1 MHLAVSASIG
11 HARREI
17 EGWGMN
23 KSWMVRAER
32 DGRLFDAFK
41 EKSAV
46 AIGWNGVG
54 DLSSVKTRKG
64 IADLVA
70 SAWPEMKP
78 QSVAMAAGQLHRFV
92 NEIEVGDMVV
102 TYNPSRRV
110 YMLGEIAGPYRYDM
124 SIDPEDAQFRPVRW
138 QGEVGRDLLSV
149 ESRNSLGSISTLF
162 RIPIEVADELKKALT
177 SGQPVKAEAVAAITD
192 AVEDDLFKS
201 MESRAHEFI
210 KDRVNA
216 LGWDDMQ
223 ELVAG
228 LLRSLGYKT
237 RVSEVGPDRG
247 KDIVAS
253 PDGFGFE
260 APRIVVE
267 VKHRKGAMG
276 APDVRSFLGGRHPQ
290 DKGLYVSTGGF
301 TREARY
307 EAERA
312 NIPLALMDLDELA
325 KSLLEQYDKLD
336 LETQQLVPLKRIFVP
351 AWV

>member
-1 MHLAVSASIG
+1 M
-11 HARREI
+11 R
-17 EGWGMN
+17 
-23 KSWMVRAER
+23 KSWMVRADR
-32 DGRLFDAFK
+32 NGRLFDVFK

-46 AIGWNGVG
+46 AIGWGDIG
-54 DLSSVKTRKG
+54 DLTQIKNRKTISEK
-64 IADLVA
+64 VA
-70 SAWPEMKP
+70 ATWPEMKS
-78 QSVAMAAGQLHRFV
+78 QGIAMAAGQLHRFV
-92 NEIEVGDMVV
+92 NEIEIGDMVV
-102 TYNPSRRV
+102 TYDPSRRV
-110 YMLGEIAGPYRYDM
+110 YLLGEVSGGYRFDD
-124 SIDPEDAQFRPVRW
+124 SIEAAYPNIRPVRW
-138 QGEVGRDLLSV
+138 QGEVSRDLLSV

-162 RIPIEVADELKKALT
+162 RISNEVAVELRKALT
-177 SGQPVKAEAVAAITD
+177 SGEPAKTEALMAGAETAE
-192 AVEDDLFKS
+192 EDVFES
-201 MESRAHEFI
+201 MASRAHEFI

-216 LGWDDMQ
+216 LSWEDMQ

-237 RVSEVGPDRG
+237 RVSDVGPDRG

-260 APRIVVE
+260 SPRIIVE

-312 NIPLALMDLDELA
+312 NIPLALMDLDELV

-351 AWV
+351 AWA

>member
-1 MHLAVSASIG
+1 
-11 HARREI
+11 
-17 EGWGMN
+17 
-23 KSWMVRAER
+23 MVRAER

-41 EKSAV
+41 DVSAV
-46 AIGWNGVG
+46 AIGWNEVG
-54 DLSSVKTRKG
+54 DLSHVKTRKA

-70 SAWPEMKP
+70 AAWPEMKP
-78 QSVAMAAGQLHRFV
+78 QSIAMATGQLYRFV
-92 NEIEVGDMVV
+92 NEIDVGDMIV

-110 YMLGEIAGPYRYDM
+110 YLVGEVTGPYRYDTLV
-124 SIDPEDAQFRPVRW
+124 DPEDAQFRPVRW
-138 QGEVGRDLLSV
+138 HGEVSRDLLSV

-162 RIPIEVADELKKALT
+162 RISNEVAAELKKAMT
-177 SGQPVKAEAVAAITD
+177 SGQSAKPEATAAAEAI
-192 AVEDDLFKS
+192 EDDLFKS
-201 MESRAHEFI
+201 MESRAREFI
-210 KDRVNA
+210 KDKVNA
-216 LGWDDMQ
+216 LTWDDMQ

-237 RVSEVGPDRG
+237 RVSEAGPDRG

-260 APRIVVE
+260 SPRIVVE
-267 VKHRKGAMG
+267 VKHRKGTMG

-290 DKGLYVSTGGF
+290 DTGLYVSTGGF

-312 NIPLALMDLDELA
+312 NIPLALMDLDDLV

-336 LETQQLVPLKRIFVP
+336 IETQQLVPLKRIFVP
-351 AWV
+351 AWP

>member
-1 MHLAVSASIG
+1 MG
-11 HARREI
+11 
-17 EGWGMN
+17 
-23 KSWMVRAER
+23 KSWMVRADR
-32 DGRLFDAFK
+32 NGRLFDVFK
-41 EKSAV
+41 ERSAV
-46 AIGWNGVG
+46 AIGWGDIG
-54 DLSSVKTRKG
+54 DLTQIKNRKT
-64 IADLVA
+64 IAEKVA
-70 SAWPEMKP
+70 ATWPEMKP
-78 QSVAMAAGQLHRFV
+78 QGVAMAAGQLHRFV
-92 NEIEVGDMVV
+92 NEIELGDMVV
-102 TYNPSRRV
+102 TYDPSRRV
-110 YMLGEIAGPYRYDM
+110 YLLGDVSGGYRFDDI
-124 SIDPEDAQFRPVRW
+124 IDSAYPNIRPVHW
-138 QGEVGRDLLSV
+138 QGEVNRDLLSV

-162 RIPIEVADELKKALT
+162 RISNEVAAELKKAMT
-177 SGQPVKAEAVAAITD
+177 SGEPVKNEALAAGVDVAE
-192 AVEDDLFKS
+192 EDVFES
-201 MESRAHEFI
+201 MASRAHEFI

-216 LGWDDMQ
+216 LSWEDMQ

-237 RVSEVGPDRG
+237 RVSDVGPDRG

-260 APRIVVE
+260 SPRIVVE

-312 NIPLALMDLDELA
+312 NIPLALMDLDELV
-325 KSLLEQYDKLD
+325 KSLLEQYEKLD

-351 AWV
+351 AWA

>member
-1 MHLAVSASIG
+1 
-11 HARREI
+11 
-17 EGWGMN
+17 
-23 KSWMVRAER
+23 MVRAER

-46 AIGWNGVG
+46 AIGWNEVG
-54 DLSSVKTRKG
+54 DLSAVKTRKA
-64 IADLVA
+64 ITDLVTA
-70 SAWPEMKP
+70 AWPETKP
-78 QSVAMAAGQLHRFV
+78 QSAAMAAGQLHRFV
-92 NEIEVGDMVV
+92 NEIEVGDMIV

-110 YMLGEIAGPYRYDM
+110 YLIGEVAGPYRYDT
-124 SIDPEDAQFRPVRW
+124 SIDPEDAQVRPVRW
-138 QGEVGRDLLSV
+138 SGEVGRDLLSV

-162 RIPIEVADELKKALT
+162 RIPAEVAAELKKTLS
-177 SGQPVKAEAVAAITD
+177 SGQPAKVEMATASTEAS
-192 AVEDDLFKS
+192 EDDLFKS
-201 MESRAHEFI
+201 MESRAREFI
-210 KDRVNA
+210 KDKVNA
-216 LGWDDMQ
+216 LAWDDMQ

-237 RVSEVGPDRG
+237 RVSEAGPDRG

-260 APRIVVE
+260 SPRIVVE

-312 NIPLALMDLDELA
+312 NIPLALMDLDDLV
-325 KSLLEQYDKLD
+325 KSLLEQYEKLD

-351 AWV
+351 AWT

>member
-1 MHLAVSASIG
+1 MS
-11 HARREI
+11 
-17 EGWGMN
+17 

-46 AIGWNGVG
+46 AIGWNEVG
-54 DLSSVKTRKG
+54 DLSDKKTRKA
-64 IADLVA
+64 IADLVTT
-70 SAWPEMKP
+70 AWPEMKP
-78 QSVAMAAGQLHRFV
+78 QAAAMAAGQLHRFV
-92 NEIEVGDMVV
+92 NEIDVGDMVV
-102 TYNPSRRV
+102 TFNPSRRV
-110 YMLGEIAGPYRYDM
+110 YLIGEIVGPYRYDT
-124 SIDPEDAQFRPVRW
+124 SVDPEDAQYRPVRW
-138 QGEVGRDLLSV
+138 HGEVSRDLLSV

-162 RIPIEVADELKKALT
+162 RIPTEVAAELKKALA
-177 SGQPVKAEAVAAITD
+177 SGQPATIEIAAATTEAT
-192 AVEDDLFKS
+192 EDDLFKS
-201 MESRAHEFI
+201 MESRAREFI
-210 KDRVNA
+210 KDKVNA
-216 LGWDDMQ
+216 LAWDDMQ

-237 RVSEVGPDRG
+237 RVSEAGPDRG

-260 APRIVVE
+260 SPRIVVE
-267 VKHRKGAMG
+267 VKHRKGTMG

-312 NIPLALMDLDELA
+312 NIPLALMDLDELV
-325 KSLLEQYDKLD
+325 KSLLEQYEKLD

-351 AWV
+351 GWS

>member
-1 MHLAVSASIG
+1 MS
-11 HARREI
+11 
-17 EGWGMN
+17 

-41 EKSAV
+41 EKLAV

-54 DLSSVKTRKG
+54 DLSNVKTRKA
-64 IADLVA
+64 ITDLVTA
-70 SAWPEMKP
+70 AWPEMKP

-92 NEIEVGDMVV
+92 NEVEVGDMVV

-110 YMLGEIAGPYRYDM
+110 YLIGEIASPYRYDT
-124 SIDPEDAQFRPVRW
+124 SIDPEDAHVRPAHW
-138 QGEVGRDLLSV
+138 QGEVSRDLLSV

-162 RIPIEVADELKKALT
+162 RIPAEVVAELKKALA
-177 SGQPVKAEAVAAITD
+177 SGRPAKAETIAATTDVA
-192 AVEDDLFKS
+192 EDDLFKS

-216 LGWDDMQ
+216 LSWEDMQ
-223 ELVAG
+223 DLVAG

-237 RVSEVGPDRG
+237 RVSDAGPDRG

-301 TREARY
+301 TRAARY

-312 NIPLALMDLDELA
+312 NIPLALMDLDELVRA
-325 KSLLEQYDKLD
+325 ISQAGSRNPAARAAEANVCAGLVVNPRPTLD
-336 LETQQLVPLKRIFVP
+336 RDPRSHF
-351 AWV
+351 A

>member
-1 MHLAVSASIG
+1 MT
-11 HARREI
+11 
-17 EGWGMN
+17 

-32 DGRLFDAFK
+32 NGRLFDAFK
-41 EKSAV
+41 TKSVV
-46 AIGWNGVG
+46 AIGWPALG
-54 DLSSVKTRKG
+54 DLSHLKSRKAITDALAKVYVG
-64 IADLVA
+64 A
-70 SAWPEMKP
+70 KP
-78 QSVAMAAGQLHRFV
+78 QSQAMAAGQLHRFV
-92 NEIEVGDMVV
+92 NEMSIGDTVV
-102 TYNPSRRV
+102 TYDPSRRV
-110 YMLGEIAGPYRYDM
+110 YLVGEISSAYRHDA
-124 SIDPEDAQFRPVRW
+124 SIDPEDTQVRSTRW
-138 QGEVGRDLLSV
+138 HGEVSRDLLSV

-162 RIPIEVADELKKALT
+162 RLPNEVAAELKKAL
-177 SGQPVKAEAVAAITD
+177 SGNIPQPADISAPVGEAA
-192 AVEDDLFKS
+192 EDDVFEN
-201 MESRAHEFI
+201 MASRAHEFI
-210 KDRVNA
+210 KDKVNA
-216 LGWDDMQ
+216 LTWEEMQ

-276 APDVRSFLGGRHPQ
+276 APEVRSFLGGRHPQ

-312 NIPLALMDLDELA
+312 NIPTALMDVDDLV
-325 KSLLEQYDKLD
+325 KSLLEQYEKLD
-336 LETQQLVPLKRIFVP
+336 LETQQLIPLKRIFIP
-351 AWV
+351 AWS

>member
-1 MHLAVSASIG
+1 MSKA
-11 HARREI
+11 
-17 EGWGMN
+17 
-23 KSWMVRAER
+23 WMVRAER
-32 DGRLFDAFK
+32 DGRLFEAFK
-41 EKSAV
+41 DKSAV
-46 AIGWNGVG
+46 AIGWNEVG
-54 DLSSVKTRKG
+54 DLSSVKSRKA
-64 IADLVA
+64 IADLVNA
-70 SAWPEMKP
+70 SWPETKP
-78 QSVAMAAGQLHRFV
+78 QSNAMAAGQLHRFV

-110 YMLGEIAGPYRYDM
+110 YLLGEIAGPYRYDT
-124 SIDPEDAQFRPVRW
+124 SVDPEDAQYRPVRW
-138 QGEVGRDLLSV
+138 QGEVSRDLLSV
-149 ESRNSLGSISTLF
+149 ESRNSLGAISTLF
-162 RIPIEVADELKKALT
+162 RISSEVSAELKKAMV
-177 SGQPVKAEAVAAITD
+177 SGQPARPETVAATTE
-192 AVEDDLFKS
+192 ATEEDLFKS

-210 KDRVNA
+210 KDKVSA
-216 LGWDDMQ
+216 LPWDDMQ

-237 RVSEVGPDRG
+237 RISEAGPDRG

-260 APRIVVE
+260 SPRIVVE

-312 NIPLALMDLDELA
+312 NIPLALMDLDDLV
-325 KSLLEQYDKLD
+325 KSLLEQYEKLD

-351 AWV
+351 GWN

>member
-1 MHLAVSASIG
+1 MG
-11 HARREI
+11 
-17 EGWGMN
+17 
-23 KSWMVRAER
+23 KSWMVRADR
-32 DGRLFDAFK
+32 NGRLFDVFK

-46 AIGWNGVG
+46 AIGWGDIG
-54 DLSSVKTRKG
+54 DLTQIKSRKT
-64 IADLVA
+64 IAEKVA
-70 SAWPEMKP
+70 GAWPEMKP
-78 QSVAMAAGQLHRFV
+78 QGVAMAAGQLHRFV
-92 NEIEVGDMVV
+92 NEIEIGDMVV
-102 TYNPSRRV
+102 TYDPSRRV
-110 YMLGEIAGPYRYDM
+110 YLLGEVSGGYRFDD
-124 SIDPEDAQFRPVRW
+124 SIDAAYPNIRPVRW
-138 QGEVGRDLLSV
+138 ESEVSRDLLSV

-162 RIPIEVADELKKALT
+162 RISNEIAAELKKAMT
-177 SGQPVKAEAVAAITD
+177 SGEPAKIEALTAGADAAE
-192 AVEDDLFKS
+192 EDVFES
-201 MESRAHEFI
+201 MASRAHEFI

-216 LGWDDMQ
+216 LSWEDMQ

-237 RVSEVGPDRG
+237 RVSDVGPDRG

-260 APRIVVE
+260 SPRIVVE

-312 NIPLALMDLDELA
+312 NIPLALMDLDELV
-325 KSLLEQYDKLD
+325 KSLLEQYEKLD

-351 AWV
+351 AWA